1 MTPPYVTGLR
11 AREKCDHRR
20 DFAGV
25 ARSTEWDA
33 GASLMM
39 GEEVR
44 ASSDGAVD
52 VELADQ
58 SNLDQLGP
66 RSRTTQGVTRE
77 LPSCPTEATLR
88 PTLRPGA
95 TR

>member
-1 MTPPYVTGLR
+1 MMSRHVTGPR
-11 AREKCDHRR
+11 AREKGDHRR

-44 ASSDGAVD
+44 ASSGGAVD
-52 VELADQ
+52 NELADQ
-58 SNLDQLGP
+58 SKSDELGP
-66 RSRTTQGVTRE
+66 KSRTAQG
-77 LPSCPTEATLR
+77 
-88 PTLRPGA
+88 
-95 TR
+95 